1 MELITLQRNT
11 PNEHPP
17 TPNRW
22 RSGSQAYRQVVGPWI
37 NQIYIIGA
45 EVPKFLKN
53 LVFKRGFNNWEGGDT
68 HSLLINTFTIK
79 NLTFFEECHP
89 LLPVTL
95 M

>member
-11 PNEHPP
+11 PNEPP
-17 TPNRW
+17 PPNHW

-37 NQIYIIGA
+37 NQIYIIGT

-68 HSLLINTFTIK
+68 HSLLINS
-79 NLTFFEECHP
+79 FFHKKSNFFRRMSPPSP
-89 LLPVTL
+89 L
-95 M
+95 